1 MSEKL
6 KELYLKYVKGYG
18 NERSYWDSRWSLG
31 LRNEKLTSEYQ
42 KRLIHQKILDAMKLN
57 GCTSFLDIGA
67 GEAMLRDV
75 PGYLGLDF
83 SLEAIKK
90 SGLTEAIY
98 ADITKRIPL
107 PDKSVDMSFAMVVFL
122 HIPPVKID
130 KAISEVCRVTRK
142 CIFLVEPKY
151 NQQVRYQKHCFNYDL
166 EGMIKKQFDGVVLT

>member
-31 LRNEKLTSEYQ
+31 LRNEKLTSAYQ
-42 KRLIHQKILDAMKLN
+42 KGLTYKITKIMEITECA
-57 GCTSFLDIGA
+57 SFLDLGCGGA
-67 GEAMLRDV
+67 KLRGI

-107 PDKSVDMSFAMVVFL
+107 PDKSIDMSFAMVVFL
-122 HIPPVKID
+122 HIPPEKIE
-130 KAISEVCRVTRK
+130 KAVSEVCRVTKK

-151 NQQVRYQKHCFNYDL
+151 NQQADYQKHCFNYDL
-166 EGMIKKQFDGVVLT
+166 ESMVKKQFDGVVIT